1 MSEFS
6 GLLHCH
12 GRFAPALRCGGLQSA
27 WLIGAPR
34 CTTTRIKS
42 RHRPSK
48 PSAFPSS
55 QLIRCPVSVPN
66 SNRPVDQRP
75 RVLQV
80 ERANEAI
87 FKRNISTMI
96 LNQFLSQFDGANR
109 DAVIEYSKQI
119 SNLEA
124 DIIILMARKAACFY
138 HALEILNLVHN
149 SSVITTDRVLG
160 MDMSWMEGKK

>member
-1 MSEFS
+1 
-6 GLLHCH
+6 
-12 GRFAPALRCGGLQSA
+12 
-27 WLIGAPR
+27 
-34 CTTTRIKS
+34 
-42 RHRPSK
+42 
-48 PSAFPSS
+48 
-55 QLIRCPVSVPN
+55 
-66 SNRPVDQRP
+66 
-75 RVLQV
+75 
-80 ERANEAI
+80 
-87 FKRNISTMI
+87 MI